1 METFAAIII
10 LFGSAA
16 LVPMLLIPARLIM
29 RRKSATRRSWYTAY
43 GLALLLASALVPM
56 HYYASLLEFLL
67 LFVLITIV
75 KLSGNDSW
83 DNRST
88 VYGLCFLWPLA
99 LAIIFFT
106 ISSTGF
112 AKLWYLFAAVAF
124 SLPFPLILAMR
135 YSPPPEAP

>member
-1 METFAAIII
+1 METYATIII
-10 LFGSAA
+10 LFSSAA
-16 LVPMLLIPARLIM
+16 LVPMLLISAWLIM

-43 GLALLLASALVPM
+43 GLSLLLASALVSM

-67 LFVLITIV
+67 LFVLITLV

-99 LAIIFFT
+99 LAIIFIT

-112 AKLWYLFAAVAF
+112 AMLWYLFAAVAF

-135 YSPPPEAP
+135 YSPPLEAP